1 MDDVFEE
8 ELDDKFPDESKSA
21 DSSGAEDA
29 LLSLPLQIMA
39 LAGSV
44 ACSAC
49 CTTGRAELSSP
60 RIVAGEDFDFSLIV
74 VRLAELVVVVV
85 AALFCRLA
93 VRGGPELVLRQ
104 LPML

>member
-21 DSSGAEDA
+21 DSSGADA
-29 LLSLPLQIMA
+29 TCSLLLQIMA
-39 LAGSV
+39 LVGSV

-85 AALFCRLA
+85 AALFSRVA
-93 VRGGPELVLRQ
+93 VRGGRELVLRQ